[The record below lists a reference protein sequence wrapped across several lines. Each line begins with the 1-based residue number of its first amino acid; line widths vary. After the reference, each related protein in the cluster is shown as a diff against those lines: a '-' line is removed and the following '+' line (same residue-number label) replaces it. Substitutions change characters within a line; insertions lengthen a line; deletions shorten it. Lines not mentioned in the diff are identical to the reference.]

1 MGPRPWK
8 LELSQSTAGQARCCR
23 TRMIPC
29 GTQCALNARMEKID
43 DYKKLVAWQ
52 LSMEL
57 GDLVD
62 DMTSDPPAAADQD
75 FCDQIRKSSS
85 KPAPQ
90 VAEGFLRFRPKESA
104 YYYRIARASLGET
117 QSHLLRGRHR
127 KFWSEEVFKKA
138 WDVSEG
144 ALKTTTG
151 LLASR
156 LRAIEEEAQRKR
168 RQPKSEGARPSSPW

>member
-1 MGPRPWK
+1 
-8 LELSQSTAGQARCCR
+8 
-23 TRMIPC
+23 
-29 GTQCALNARMEKID
+29 MEKID

-52 LSMEL
+52 LTMEL

-62 DMTSDPPAAADQD
+62 DMTSQPPASEDPD
-75 FCDQIRKSSS
+75 FCKQILKASA
-85 KPAPQ
+85 KAAPQ
-90 VAEGFLRFRPKESA
+90 VAEGFLRYRPKESA
-104 YYYRIARASLGET
+104 YYYRIARASLGEA

-127 KFWSEEVFKKA
+127 KYWSEEVFKKA

-156 LRAIEEEAQRKR
+156 LRAIEEEEQRKR
-168 RQPKSEGARPSSPW
+168 RQPKSEARVPQL

>member
-1 MGPRPWK
+1 
-8 LELSQSTAGQARCCR
+8 
-23 TRMIPC
+23 
-29 GTQCALNARMEKID
+29 MEKID

-127 KFWSEEVFKKA
+127 KYWSEEVFKKA

-156 LRAIEEEAQRKR
+156 LRAIEEEEQRKR
-168 RQPKSEGARPSSPW
+168 RRPGPPFLGP